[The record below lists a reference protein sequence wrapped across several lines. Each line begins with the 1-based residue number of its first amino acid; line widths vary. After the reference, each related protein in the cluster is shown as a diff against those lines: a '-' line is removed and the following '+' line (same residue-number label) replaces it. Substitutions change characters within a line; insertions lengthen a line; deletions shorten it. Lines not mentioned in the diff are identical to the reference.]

1 MLSSTLTLPSGPGA
15 NPPLVLVPGAAHT
28 ARVWTLWQRELA
40 GRGWPS
46 CALDLRGH
54 GESEAMD
61 LSHTSLYDYV
71 EDIRALVSQLGRPP
85 VLVGWSMG
93 GTVALLAASQGIGT
107 ACVALDPNRP
117 VRQADTSTELRHEE
131 FDPAEWGVTAD
142 TSQAHPLMPDLNS
155 GERAIVA
162 RSLCRESRM
171 ALDEQNMGRAV
182 VHSMPYPALIVN
194 GTVGYGP
201 DRESYE
207 DLWFDVDR
215 MTVGGAS
222 HWGLVLN
229 GRVLS
234 EAITSILGWLERHV
248 GSG

>member
-1 MLSSTLTLPSGPGA
+1 MLSGTLTLPSFPTFR
-15 NPPLVLVPGAAHT
+15 PPLVLVPGAAHT
-28 ARVWTLWQRELA
+28 AQVWTLWQRELA

-71 EDIRALVSQLGRPP
+71 EDIRALASQLKRPP

-93 GTVALLAASQGIGT
+93 GTTALLAASNGIGA

-117 VRQADTSTELRHEE
+117 VREPDTSAELRQEE
-131 FDPAEWGVTAD
+131 FDPAVWSITVDSPTV
-142 TSQAHPLMPDLNS
+142 HPLMPDLDFE
-155 GERAIVA
+155 ERAIVV
-162 RSLCRESRM
+162 RSLCRESQM
-171 ALDEQNMGRAV
+171 ALDEQSRRRVAIK
-182 VHSMPYPALIVN
+182 SIPCPTLIVQ

-207 DLWFDVDR
+207 DLWFKIDR
-215 MTVGGAS
+215 LAIEGAS

-229 GRVLS
+229 RRVLP
-234 EAITSILGWLERHV
+234 EAIARILIWLDHHI
-248 GSG
+248 GDQ